1 MILTLPRIA
10 GALNSVAQP
19 EQMGEDGGLRIL
31 VADDDDGFVA
41 LLHELVRGRG
51 KVIGVAANGV
61 EAIDEAKRLHPDVVL
76 MDLDMPLLGG
86 DDATRQILVSE
97 PLTKVVIVSGDIE
110 ADRMEVW
117 SSGAVA
123 HIPKD
128 DIAKQLP
135 RVLDELSPF
144 SVE

>member
-1 MILTLPRIA
+1 
-10 GALNSVAQP
+10 
-19 EQMGEDGGLRIL
+19 MGEDGALRIL

-41 LLHELVRGRG
+41 LLHELVRGHG

-61 EAIDEAKRLHPDVVL
+61 EAIDAAKRLHPDVVL

-97 PLTKVVIVSGDIE
+97 PLTKVVIVSGDVE

-117 SSGAVA
+117 TSGAVA

-135 RVLDELSPF
+135 RVLDELSPH